1 MQSEART
8 LQEPAAEKVTDL
20 QVRPSPPPATHGR
33 AARFQ
38 GQGRGQ
44 RDHQPDH
51 VVRKILVPTDF
62 SPCSARAI
70 EFAVSLAT
78 QCQAD
83 LTILHVIDINM
94 QSAHGLPAA
103 ESMKQCWETGF
114 QEMGKLAFA
123 LNGRVDA
130 QTTVEEGLPCEQI
143 IEKSREVDLLVV
155 GKPGPKP
162 GWKLFS
168 KRTAERVIEHAAC
181 PVIVVQDRD

>member
-20 QVRPSPPPATHGR
+20 QVRPSPATHGC
-33 AARFQ
+33 AVRFQ

-62 SPCSARAI
+62 SASSARAL
-70 EFAVSLAT
+70 EFAVPLAR
-78 QCQAD
+78 QCQAE
-83 LTILHVIDINM
+83 LTILHVIDINA
-94 QSAHGLPAA
+94 QSAHSEYTPAA
-103 ESMKQCWETGF
+103 DLMKGLWETGF
-114 QEMGKLAFA
+114 QEMGKLAFS
-123 LNGRVDA
+123 LDGQVDA
-130 QTTVEEGLPCEQI
+130 QTAVEEGLPFEQI